1 MKVRSGLIQMALK
14 GDTNMSPEEITKKMT
29 EAQIQKAPFMDRV
42 LGKITSRK
50 LLVWGT
56 GTVLAFLG
64 FVTSSDWVTISMVYI
79 GSQAA
84 VDVVVALKN
93 AG

>member
-1 MKVRSGLIQMALK
+1 
-14 GDTNMSPEEITKKMT
+14 MT
-29 EAQIQKAPFMDRV
+29 EAQIQKAPLADRV

-56 GTVLAFLG
+56 GTALAMLG
-64 FVTSSDWVTISMVYI
+64 FVTSSDWVTISVVYI
-79 GSQAA
+79 GSQGV
-84 VDVVVALKN
+84 VDTVVALKN

>member
-1 MKVRSGLIQMALK
+1 
-14 GDTNMSPEEITKKMT
+14 MT
-29 EAQIQKAPFMDRV
+29 EAEIQKAPFVDRV

-56 GTVLAFLG
+56 GTALALLG
-64 FVTSSDWVTISMVYI
+64 FVTSGDWVTISIVYI
-79 GSQAA
+79 GSQAV
-84 VDVVVALKN
+84 VDTVVALKN